1 MEQKF
6 HAVFLCLQHPPECGA
21 ADAKALRRTALVV
34 TAFFQYH
41 SDDLPLDEGQRL
53 GEATFT
59 LEGRLLAEVPIL
71 AEKAVKRMDFA
82 TAFFLLFRCQI
93 QKCTAGQA
101 ASLLSIRND
110 LPNIWDRVPH
120 TPSSHRESLCG
131 TGYSS

>member
-6 HAVFLCLQHPPECGA
+6 HAVFLCLQHPPERGA
-21 ADAKALRRTALVV
+21 ADAEALRRTALVV

-53 GEATFT
+53 GEATFP

-82 TAFFLLFRCQI
+82 TAFFLIFRW
-93 QKCTAGQA
+93 
-101 ASLLSIRND
+101 LVR
-110 LPNIWDRVPH
+110 
-120 TPSSHRESLCG
+120 
-131 TGYSS
+131 